1 MLFVCV
7 SRRPVFLSR
16 LAVALILAALG
27 GVAVANKTTAPVVTS
42 ASVSA
47 PPTETQQ
54 TPALKTPSNAAVA
67 DKRIDQRVDKR
78 INPRTPLASTTQDPL
93 ERLQE
98 RLAERL
104 GARMAMAQAKDGSE
118 LRVVSR
124 PAGDAAML
132 KPVAAGKTTVR
143 PRVSVALTRTLTG
156 ALTGTAASSTKVGS
170 SSSTMPSGHW
180 SYEGAS
186 GPHAWAHLKPEYA
199 ACGKGERQSPI
210 DVRDGI
216 QVQLDAVQFHYQA
229 PNFRVLDDGRTVKVL
244 VGEGS
249 AVEVAGQR
257 YELTH
262 LQFHRPAEV
271 HVNGKVFDM
280 AVHLVHQD
288 SQGRKAVVAVP
299 LQRGHAHSVVQM
311 VWNNLPLEKGV
322 EQRARAPLDLLAL
335 LPIDQRYITFMG
347 SMTTPPCQEGVLW
360 VVMKNPVT
368 ISEYQEA
375 VFSRLYPM
383 NARPVQALN
392 GRMVKESE

>member
-1 MLFVCV
+1 MLLNRV
-7 SRRPVFLSR
+7 LS
-16 LAVALILAALG
+16 LPWILACALAG
-27 GVAVANKTTAPVVTS
+27 AGS
-42 ASVSA
+42 AASA
-47 PPTETQQ
+47 E
-54 TPALKTPSNAAVA
+54 NAATDNTPTPKAATNNVLA
-67 DKRIDQRVDKR
+67 DKR
-78 INPRTPLASTTQDPL
+78 INPRTPAAPATAAAVVPKTQDPL

-104 GARMAMAQAKDGSE
+104 GARMAAAEAKDGNE

-124 PAGDAAML
+124 PVGDAAMV
-132 KPVAAGKTTVR
+132 KPVVAGRTAVSSRVAAKGAGAA
-143 PRVSVALTRTLTG
+143 VSSAKVV
-156 ALTGTAASSTKVGS
+156 SSPYATPTS
-170 SSSTMPSGHW
+170 HW

-186 GPHAWAHLKPEYA
+186 GPQAWAGLKPEYA

-216 QVQLDAVQFHYQA
+216 KVQLDAVQFHYQA
-229 PNFRVLDDGRTVKVL
+229 PDFRVLDDGRTVKVL
-244 VGEGS
+244 VGVGS
-249 AVEVAGQR
+249 AIEVAGQR

-280 AVHLVHQD
+280 AVHLFHQD
-288 SQGRKAVVAVP
+288 GQGRQAVVAVP
-299 LQRGHAHSVVQM
+299 LQRGSAHPVVQM

-322 EQRARAPLDLLAL
+322 EQAARSPLDLLAL
-335 LPIDQRYITFMG
+335 LPLDQRYITFMG

-360 VVMKNPVT
+360 VVMKNPVS

-383 NARPVQALN
+383 NARPLQALN

>member
-1 MLFVCV
+1 MLFTRIF
-7 SRRPVFLSR
+7 SLPFLVAFVVAAAGMS
-16 LAVALILAALG
+16 AVAQTMSG
-27 GVAVANKTTAPVVTS
+27 S
-42 ASVSA
+42 ASSA
-47 PPTETQQ
+47 PQ
-54 TPALKTPSNAAVA
+54 AAVKDVLA
-67 DKRIDQRVDKR
+67 DKR
-78 INPRTPLASTTQDPL
+78 INPRPPAASATPQPVAPKIQDPL

-104 GARMAMAQAKDGSE
+104 GARMAAAEAKDGSE

-124 PAGDAAML
+124 PVGDAAMV
-132 KPVAAGKTTVR
+132 KPVVAGRTAVSSRVAAKGAGAA
-143 PRVSVALTRTLTG
+143 VSSAKVV
-156 ALTGTAASSTKVGS
+156 SSPHATPTS
-170 SSSTMPSGHW
+170 QW

-186 GPHAWAHLKPEYA
+186 GPQAWAGLKPEYA
-199 ACGKGERQSPI
+199 TCGKGERQSPI

-216 QVQLDAVQFHYQA
+216 KVQLDAVQFHYQA
-229 PNFRVLDDGRTVKVL
+229 PDFRVLDDGRTVKVL
-244 VGEGS
+244 VGAGS
-249 AVEVAGQR
+249 AIEVAGQR

-280 AVHLVHQD
+280 AVHLFHQD
-288 SQGRKAVVAVP
+288 NQGRHAVVAVP
-299 LQRGHAHSVVQM
+299 LQRGNAHPAVQM

-322 EQRARAPLDLLAL
+322 EQAARSPLDLLAL
-335 LPIDQRYITFMG
+335 LPLDQRYITFMG

-360 VVMKNPVT
+360 VVMKNPVS

-383 NARPVQALN
+383 NARPLQALN